1 MLPISAFSPL
11 KFLGGVVATPQGP
24 VLWDA
29 TTTPVPFQAF
39 PCPPAITPI
48 NQFVNYQ
55 PAPAMDKIWR
65 PAFEDYRGVTM
76 RPALPEVPETSL
88 RPALQ
93 ELPEPSSPQ
102 SQSSVDDDTDSKEDV
117 TETLEC
123 AQALTDLKW
132 GTVDPPRSTS
142 PVTASTSSGVSSDL
156 QKAKEQAI
164 RRYRLIEAKDL
175 GKLVIQQSTTKA
187 EVRRW
192 STRLHAKLFRE
203 NYHKRILQMMKEL
216 EDKTKEL
223 KFLQESTL
231 RLLKQN
237 EKLRARLAS
246 LHVKTSATN

>member
-1 MLPISAFSPL
+1 MHKHSATADMLPISAFSPL

-132 GTVDPPRSTS
+132 GTVDPSEKTS
-142 PVTASTSSGVSSDL
+142 QLLLAL
-156 QKAKEQAI
+156 QAARPAFAEGKGTAI
-164 RRYRLIEAKDL
+164 RGYRLIEAKDL
-175 GKLVIQQSTTKA
+175 GKLV
-187 EVRRW
+187 VRGPKKDKRDPDFYIKKVL
-192 STRLHAKLFRE
+192 LHF
-203 NYHKRILQMMKEL
+203 
-216 EDKTKEL
+216 
-223 KFLQESTL
+223 S
-231 RLLKQN
+231 
-237 EKLRARLAS
+237 
-246 LHVKTSATN
+246 